1 MDDPGMK
8 HEHQHA
14 RANERL
20 LLLPLKKVLFLLLS
34 AMMQ

>member
-20 LLLPLKKVLFLLLS
+20 LLPLKKVLFLLLS